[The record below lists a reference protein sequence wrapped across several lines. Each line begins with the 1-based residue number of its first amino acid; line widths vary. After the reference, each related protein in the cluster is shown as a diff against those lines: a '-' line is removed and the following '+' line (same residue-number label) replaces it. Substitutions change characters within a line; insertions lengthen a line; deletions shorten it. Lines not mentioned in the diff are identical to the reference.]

1 MKMTD
6 KICNNCGKR
15 VGSNV
20 KYCPECQSQ
29 SFRDIGEIVVADN
42 NLVHKAFYWPYAEG
56 NVLSKSKLASISVFL
71 FFMLFWISTGANLIF
86 ILISILIAG
95 IVFILGYAIH
105 QIKPKK
111 SVNKIKYN
119 DYGLKTD
126 IIHLLF
132 YWQNRQGNFIVS
144 KTKLIS
150 FLVFLLFTLLGLT
163 LFKESVIFTSIL
175 FGIIFEI
182 PVFAVGFAIHKLINH
197 DNSKPKLPKKEPVKV
212 KKVEKTIKNKNQSI
226 IPEFVE
232 YDAEI
237 NRLNNEFKTK
247 EKHVSE
253 LIEKRFAP
261 PQLTYTKFM
270 GVVDK
275 SKELFNHQSDSAL
288 TMINLASEYSPKI
301 ENEIKAKINVLN
313 TIIDKLDDLTNELVL
328 TMESSNDEEV
338 NELFDNINDLIHSVK
353 DYE

>member
-1 MKMTD
+1 MTD

-15 VGSNV
+15 VASNV
-20 KYCPECQSQ
+20 KYCPKCQSQ
-29 SFRDIGEIVVADN
+29 SFRDIGEVVVADN

-71 FFMLFWISTGANLIF
+71 FFMLFWISTRANLIF

-95 IVFILGYAIH
+95 IVFLLGYAIH

-126 IIHLLF
+126 LIHLLF

-150 FLVFLLFTLLGLT
+150 FLVFLLFTLFGFT
-163 LFKESVIFTSIL
+163 LFKDSVIFISII

-182 PVFAVGFAIHKLINH
+182 PVFIVGFAIHKLTNH
-197 DNSKPKLPKKEPVKV
+197 NDSKPKLPKNEPVKV
-212 KKVEKTIKNKNQSI
+212 KTVEKVIEKKTPGV
-226 IPEFVE
+226 IPEFVQ
-232 YDAEI
+232 YKNEI
-237 NRLNNEFKTK
+237 NQLDNEFKTK

-253 LIEKRFAP
+253 LIEKRFTP

-275 SKELFNHQSDSAL
+275 SKELFNHQYDSAL

-301 ENEIKAKINVLN
+301 EDEIKSKINILN
-313 TIIDKLDDLTNELVL
+313 TIIDKLDDLANELVL
-328 TMESSNDEEV
+328 TMESSNDDEV